1 MMDFLKQR
9 SSSFLLPLKVGGK
22 TRRNHNPYRIYMD
35 TQAEA
40 FGYIGMEYNVATP
53 FWVRFEHLHKLK
65 PAATL
70 LGKCREPNQEQHHRS

>member
-1 MMDFLKQR
+1 
-9 SSSFLLPLKVGGK
+9 
-22 TRRNHNPYRIYMD
+22 MD